1 MKKTLVL
8 ALCLVMA
15 ICAMFAGCTNTN
27 DPAVSDS
34 NVTDGNVSAG
44 DAVENNAAE
53 ANLKFGSA
61 VYVSN
66 LATTDATEDKD
77 GSGKVDITVAAV
89 TVDAEG
95 KIVACA
101 LDTASNTVSFTLD
114 GKAVANEEFKTKYE
128 MGADYNMVAYGG
140 AAKEWFEQ
148 ADAFEAVVAGKT
160 LDEVKA
166 LVAEGNKGN
175 DEVIAA
181 GCTIMINEFVS
192 AIEKAYNNAIECDV
206 TAADTLKVTAATE
219 QTCTDATEEKDGSNK
234 VAVSVFAAAVD
245 AEGKVVAASSDCV
258 EVTFTFDMN
267 GVATLDTTKEVL
279 SKKEQGADY
288 GMVAYGGAAKEWY
301 EQAAA
306 FDAACI
312 GRTAAEIAGFVA
324 EDGKGIA
331 DIQAAGCTIYVS
343 GFVKAASKI

>member
-1 MKKTLVL
+1 MKKSFVL

-15 ICAMFAGCTNTN
+15 ICAMFAGCGNT
-27 DPAVSDS
+27 DPA
-34 NVTDGNVSAG
+34 VTDGNATAG
-44 DAVENNAAE
+44 NATEGNVVEST
-53 ANLKFGSA
+53 LKFGSA

-77 GSGKVDITVAAV
+77 GSAKVDITVAAV
-89 TVDAEG
+89 TVDLNG
-95 KIVACA
+95 VINSCK

-140 AAKEWFEQ
+140 AAKEWYEQ
-148 ADAFEAVVAGKT
+148 ADAFAALVAGKT
-160 LDEVKA
+160 VDEVKA
-166 LVAEGNKGN
+166 LVAEENKGN
-175 DEVIAA
+175 DEVVNA
-181 GCTIMINEFVS
+181 GCTIMINEFVA
-192 AIEKAYNNAIECDV
+192 AIEKAVAAADAAV
-206 TAADTLKVTAATE
+206 TAADTLKIGVATE
-219 QTCTDATEEKDGSNK
+219 QTIEDATEDKDGSNK
-234 VAVSVFAAAVD
+234 VATTVFAAAVD

-267 GVATLDTTKEVL
+267 GVSTFDTTKEVL

-306 FDAACI
+306 FDAACV
-312 GRTAAEIAGFVA
+312 GKTADEIAGFVA
-324 EDGKGIA
+324 EDGKGVA
-331 DIQAAGCTIYVS
+331 DIQDAGCTIYVS
-343 GFVKAASKI
+343 GFVKAASKF